1 MGRMGRQKELSVA
14 SNKAH
19 AIARGLRSAKSLTSA
34 QRRVAVTELTESARE
49 LVADLE
55 TITDER

>member
-1 MGRMGRQKELSVA
+1 MGDQKQLSVA

-19 AIARGLRSAKSLTSA
+19 RIARALRNSKSLMSS
-34 QRRVAVTELTESARE
+34 QRRVAVREITESARE

-55 TITDER
+55 AIADE